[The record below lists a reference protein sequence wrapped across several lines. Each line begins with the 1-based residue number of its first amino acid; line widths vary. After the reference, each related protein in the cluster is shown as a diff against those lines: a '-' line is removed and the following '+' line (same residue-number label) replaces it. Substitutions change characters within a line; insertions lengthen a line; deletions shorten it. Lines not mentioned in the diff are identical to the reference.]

1 MSCEMRVN
9 CVRVSAGLCHGAGVL
24 TVDSLRGAAGESVTF
39 TTSVKPGAE
48 PFLALTWS
56 FNVTYNI
63 ITSTRADFVGQG
75 YENRI
80 DLDKST
86 GSLVLRNL
94 TEGDSGEYEL
104 IIIPY
109 GGEQIQGT
117 VKLEVLTCP
126 TGHLIEGK
134 TSVELTCDAGGSVSS
149 RMWMKDGKALVSGDR
164 FSFHDGNRVLSISPV
179 DRRDTGEF
187 FCNVSN
193 DFILN
198 IYIYT
203 VYIYIYYGPDKP
215 TLTLH
220 PSQEYYVEGSN
231 ISLSCSAVSR
241 PAALFYW
248 FLNGDKLTDTGPEL
262 RLMNIQERQS
272 GNYSCQAFN
281 NKTLRSQTAQ
291 SQPATES
298 SSLMETLPSQYI
310 M

>member
-193 DFILN
+193 DFSFETAKLLN

-215 TLTLH
+215 TLVQRPVGAELEESVT
-220 PSQEYYVEGSN
+220 
-231 ISLSCSAVSR
+231 LSCSAESLPKATFFWTFRHRRFPGPSYYIDEMDEEHLGKYTCTARNAITGLEASEVHMLRVLTKEVSE
-241 PAALFYW
+241 
-248 FLNGDKLTDTGPEL
+248 T
-262 RLMNIQERQS
+262 S
-272 GNYSCQAFN
+272 
-281 NKTLRSQTAQ
+281 TLS
-291 SQPATES
+291 
-298 SSLMETLPSQYI
+298 
-310 M
+310 

>member
-1 MSCEMRVN
+1 MRVN

-117 VKLEVLTCP
+117 VKLEVLTKVSKPSLACP

-193 DFILN
+193 DFSFETAKCSLM
-198 IYIYT
+198 
-203 VYIYIYYGPDKP
+203 VYYGPDKP
-215 TLTLH
+215 TLVQRPVGAELEESVT
-220 PSQEYYVEGSN
+220 
-231 ISLSCSAVSR
+231 LSCSAESLPKATFFWTFR
-241 PAALFYW
+241 HRRFPGPSYYIDEMDEEHLGKYTCTARNAI
-248 FLNGDKLTDTGPEL
+248 TGLEASEVHML
-262 RLMNIQERQS
+262 RGI
-272 GNYSCQAFN
+272 
-281 NKTLRSQTAQ
+281 
-291 SQPATES
+291 
-298 SSLMETLPSQYI
+298 
-310 M
+310 

>member
-117 VKLEVLTCP
+117 VKLEVLMSKPSLACP

-193 DFILN
+193 DFSFETYFDDATVLN

-203 VYIYIYYGPDKP
+203 VYIYIYSELEESV
-215 TLTLH
+215 T
-220 PSQEYYVEGSN
+220 
-231 ISLSCSAVSR
+231 LSCSAESLPKATFFWTFR
-241 PAALFYW
+241 HRRFPGPSYYIDEMDEEHLGKYTCTARNAI
-248 FLNGDKLTDTGPEL
+248 TGLEASEV
-262 RLMNIQERQS
+262 IG
-272 GNYSCQAFN
+272 GNN
-281 NKTLRSQTAQ
+281 TTRHW
-291 SQPATES
+291 
-298 SSLMETLPSQYI
+298 
-310 M
+310 

>member
-117 VKLEVLTCP
+117 VKLEVLTKVSKPSLACP

-193 DFILN
+193 DFSFETYFDDATVLN

-203 VYIYIYYGPDKP
+203 RPVGAELEESV
-215 TLTLH
+215 T
-220 PSQEYYVEGSN
+220 
-231 ISLSCSAVSR
+231 LSCSAESLPKATFFWTFR
-241 PAALFYW
+241 HRRFPGPSYYIDEMDEEHLGKYTCTARNAI
-248 FLNGDKLTDTGPEL
+248 TGLEASEVHIGSKSTMVCTVMTL
-262 RLMNIQERQS
+262 VGLMLI
-272 GNYSCQAFN
+272 
-281 NKTLRSQTAQ
+281 
-291 SQPATES
+291 
-298 SSLMETLPSQYI
+298 
-310 M
+310 